1 MRNNK
6 GIRVLMIC
14 VYLALVMT
22 GCMGR
27 STRIKKATIDRTY
40 GTGI

>member
-6 GIRVLMIC
+6 GIRVLVIC

-22 GCMGR
+22 AVAFR
-27 STRIKKATIDRTY
+27 QNIKFSISN
-40 GTGI
+40 

>member
-6 GIRVLMIC
+6 GIRVLVIC

-22 GCMGR
+22 GCMGGE
-27 STRIKKATIDRTY
+27 AH
-40 GTGI
+40 G

>member
-27 STRIKKATIDRTY
+27 STRIKGNIDRTY